1 MIPMKHKI
9 LTLILLLFP
18 CLVWANSTI
27 FKLNDKPVPE
37 VVARVNG
44 TTINSAQLQSEFI
57 SFSLRAQAQ
66 GKKIP
71 PSEETLIAREL
82 LKAEIMK
89 ELIAQKARSLNI
101 KITPEKVDLEIKN
114 IEDKFPSHSAFVT
127 ALAFQRMDIKALKE
141 KIERTLLEDEL
152 IRLEIAPK
160 VKLRDGSVKE
170 FYNSNKEKFS
180 KPVLYRVRHIMIST
194 IHAPEKLEDEA
205 NHKKALRIAK
215 MINDEAKSKAEEVL
229 NKIKGGEDFIK
240 LAKEFSEDEPSKK
253 EGGMLGHLH
262 PDSTLPEIAAEMV
275 KLNEGE
281 TSNIIQSPL
290 GYHIIRLDEIIPST
304 LIPFEESESD
314 ILNILMKRGTQ
325 SLFKRYL
332 IDLEK
337 NAKIEIFI

>member
-1 MIPMKHKI
+1 MNHKKI
-9 LTLILLLFP
+9 LTLIFLLLP
-18 CLVWANSTI
+18 CLVWADSTI

>member
-1 MIPMKHKI
+1 MKRIIPA
-9 LTLILLLFP
+9 LTLLLLP
-18 CLVWANSTI
+18 YIVWADSQI
-27 FKLNDKPVPE
+27 FKLNNKPVPE

-44 TTINSAQLQSEFI
+44 TTLYSGQLQSEFI
-57 SFSLRAQAQ
+57 SFRLRLQAQ
-66 GKKIP
+66 GKKIS
-71 PSEETLIAREL
+71 PSEETLIARQL

-89 ELIAQKARSLNI
+89 ELITQKARSLNI
-101 KITPEKVDLEIKN
+101 KITPEKINLEIQN

-127 ALAFQRMDIKALKE
+127 ALAIQRMDIKALKK

-194 IHAPEKLEDEA
+194 IRAPGKLEDETD
-205 NHKKALRIAK
+205 HKKALRIAK
-215 MINDEAKSKAEEVL
+215 VINDDAKLKAEEVL
-229 NKIKGGEDFIK
+229 QKIKGGEDFIK
-240 LAKEFSEDEPSKK
+240 LAKEFSEDDASKK

-290 GYHIIRLDEIIPST
+290 GYHIVRLDEIIPST
-304 LIPFEESESD
+304 LISFEESESD
-314 ILNILMKRGTQ
+314 ILNILMKRETQ
-325 SLFKRYL
+325 RLFKNYL

>member
-1 MIPMKHKI
+1 MKHKI

-18 CLVWANSTI
+18 YLVWADSQE

-44 TTINSAQLQSEFI
+44 TALYSAQLQTEFI
-57 SFSLRAQAQ
+57 SFRLQAQAQ
-66 GKKIP
+66 GEKIT

-82 LKAEIMK
+82 LKAVIMK
-89 ELIAQKARSLNI
+89 ELIAQKALSLNI

-114 IEDKFPSHSAFVT
+114 IEDKFPSHSAFIT
-127 ALAFQRMDIKALKE
+127 ALAIQRTDIKALKE
-141 KIERTLLEDEL
+141 KIKRTLLEDEL
-152 IRLEIAPK
+152 IRLEIIPK
-160 VKLRDGSVKE
+160 IKLRDDAARK

-180 KPVLYRVRHIMIST
+180 KPVLYGVRHILIT
-194 IHAPEKLEDEA
+194 IIPSPKKLEDEA
-205 NHKKALRIAK
+205 SHKKALRIAK
-215 MINDEAKSKAEEVL
+215 MINDEAKLKAEEVL
-229 NKIKGGEDFIK
+229 QRIKTGDDFIK
-240 LAKEFSEDEPSKK
+240 LANKFSEDEASKK

-281 TSNIIQSPL
+281 TSNIIQSPF
-290 GYHIIRLDEIIPST
+290 GYHIIKLDEIIPST

-314 ILNILMKRGTQ
+314 ILNILMKREAQG
-325 SLFKRYL
+325 LFKNYL

-337 NAKIEIFI
+337 NSKIEIFI